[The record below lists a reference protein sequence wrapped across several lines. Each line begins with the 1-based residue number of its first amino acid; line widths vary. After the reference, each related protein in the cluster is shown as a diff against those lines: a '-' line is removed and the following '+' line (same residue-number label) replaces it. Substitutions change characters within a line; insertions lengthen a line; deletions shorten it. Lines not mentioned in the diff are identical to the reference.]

1 MATRRR
7 NGLALRRRNGLA
19 LRRPNGL
26 ALVRRNGQKDKM
38 VMQAGGLSR
47 AATKSLKQS
56 NYKRYLSLFKKAG
69 GKKELDA
76 RVGHAGTRRTAMKKT
91 FAAAKRKKA
100 AAERKKAAPARKG
113 RKRTTAKRK
122 VGARGKRKLSAWN
135 RFVKKH
141 AGSGHSMAKLAD
153 MARKEGILKNNPS
166 RRRNTSKRRNP
177 SRRRNTRTVGS
188 RPMFGAALRTNQGM
202 DTGIMPVDA
211 LAGVVDKVPFIGTS
225 VAPWVAPLAV
235 GALSG
240 SALYYLADFADDYLP
255 DAVQPYTLPLVG
267 AVSGAVV
274 LMVPRTVMS
283 TTAKRTFAAGL
294 ALGGAVLWSFDW
306 VRNWREGREMAG
318 AGIDNGEGFSGLALM
333 ENNPYGAW
341 EYTGE
346 GALNNPSYGAWEYT
360 GSGAL
365 NNPYGAHDDE
375 GNQEYTDADNAD
387 ADATSNDFDAAE
399 GRALMMGPGVWW
411 RQFGRPGKR
420 MYNRTQKGTYSRHAG
435 QRGHRWGWLIK
446 LVGFRGARQIAS
458 MPPARRLRIIQ
469 QLKQQARSH
478 LRASVARDLGQNIMP
493 MQPHVY
499 EESGIT
505 GAHGYGAT
513 GGYGALMYSGEG
525 PF

>member
-7 NGLALRRRNGLA
+7 NGLALRRR
-19 LRRPNGL
+19 RNGL

-47 AATKSLKQS
+47 AATKSLKKS

-76 RVGHAGTRRTAMKKT
+76 RVGHAGERRTAMKSK
-91 FAAAKRKKA
+91 FSAAKKKKA
-100 AAERKKAAPARKG
+100 AAARKKAAPARKG

-122 VGARGKRKLSAWN
+122 AGARRGRKVSAWA
-135 RFVKKH
+135 RFTKKH
-141 AGSGHSMAKLAD
+141 AGKGWSMSKMAD
-153 MARKEGILKNNPS
+153 EYRKAGKKANPS

-188 RPMFGAALRTNQGM
+188 RPMFGATLRTNQGM

-267 AVSGAVV
+267 AVSGAAV

-318 AGIDNGEGFSGLALM
+318 AGIENGEGFSGLALM
-333 ENNPYGAW
+333 QGNPYGAW
-341 EYTGE
+341 EYTGQ

-365 NNPYGAHDDE
+365 NNPSYGAEE
-375 GNQEYTDADNAD
+375 GTSEYTDADNAD
-387 ADATSNDFDAAE
+387 ADATSNDFDASE

-420 MYNRTQKGTYSRHAG
+420 MYNRTRKGTYSRHAG

-446 LVGFRGARQIAS
+446 LVGFQGARQIAS

-469 QLKQQARSH
+469 QLKQQARAH
-478 LRASVARDLGQNIMP
+478 LRASAARDTGQNIMP

-499 EESGIT
+499 EESGVT

-525 PF
+525 PL